1 MRAVYRNPKELATAI
16 KDLIDEFQDDLI
28 GEDKFQTRLNKIAE
42 ANEERFIKNGKV
54 ENKIANFL
62 GEERLELIYNYLA

>member
-16 KDLIDEFQDDLI
+16 KDLIEEFQDDLI
-28 GEDKFQTRLNKIAE
+28 GEDKFQVRLNKIAE

-54 ENKIANFL
+54 ENKIANVL